1 MAWYDSNWSYRI
13 PVTIDSTKVSADLT
27 DFPVYVDLSDL
38 SADFFSNVKTDGS
51 DIRVTK
57 DDGTTEVPREVVAID
72 TGSSTGELHFKA
84 DGTLSSSTDTDF
96 YIYYG
101 NASATEPAVTATYG
115 RNNVWTDYDGVYHL
129 QGNAT
134 NSAGTSYSELMDGTS
149 SSSGKIYGA
158 YDFDGTSDELITN
171 YTGFS
176 GTSTF
181 GLSMWFNKGSGGGT
195 SPMLAGVS
203 STLGST
209 YEIFYLMLA
218 NSKTN
223 VQVAI
228 KAGSSSYTDITTNT
242 TTINAGT
249 WYYNSCWYDG
259 SNLYNKINNGTAAS
273 TTATGSLNTST
284 SDGLDF
290 ANWKGQSQ
298 YQYDGLLDEI
308 RFTTT
313 PKNDN
318 WYSTEYNNQNSA
330 STFYSAGAQEEAS
343 PIPWYDSSWTY
354 RQKITIDNTK
364 VSADL
369 TDFPVYVDLSDLGT
383 DFFSNVKTDGS
394 DIRVTK
400 SDGTTEV
407 PREVVGIDTGS
418 STGELHFKADG
429 TLSSSTSTSFY
440 IYYGNASA
448 TEPATSATYGRN
460 NVWSSYICVYHM
472 AQDPSGSAPQMI
484 DSTGNGND
492 LTSSGSMTSGDLVS
506 GQVGNAID
514 FDGSNDYLGINYNS
528 DFDLTN
534 SDLTISLLV
543 KTSSSGSYRQIVSKM
558 GSSTSD
564 FNYQLGIQN
573 SNKAYFTTGSGG
585 SWTDATGTS
594 NINTGT
600 WKYLVGTKVHA
611 GNSKVYVD
619 GTQEANVSSVNIGNS
634 TNVPITVGARSNTGT
649 RSQFFPAQIDE
660 VRLSANA
667 LSADFI
673 DAMVTNHTSA
683 STFYSA
689 AAQETYTPSATFIP
703 KITSVL

>member
-1 MAWYDSNWSYRI
+1 MTWYDSNWSYRI

-369 TDFPVYVDLSDLGT
+369 TDFPVYVDLSDLSA

-400 SDGTTEV
+400 DDGTTEV
-407 PREVVGIDTGS
+407 PREVVSIDTSG

-429 TLSSSTSTSFY
+429 TLSSSTDTDFY

-448 TEPATSATYGRN
+448 TEPAVTATYGRN
-460 NVWSSYICVYHM
+460 NVWDTNYLGVWHLEET
-472 AQDPSGSAPQMI
+472 PNGSAYDVV
-484 DSTGNGND
+484 DSTGNNFDMRAAGTTPTSTTGQLGKGVQFAGGRLYSNATWQANQPITMEAWIY
-492 LTSSGSMTSGDLVS
+492 LTSTGNQTVFGTGADSLANRRNLLMFGGTKIQHTEVGGDVRQNGSIAINNWHYVCTTKDAVGGAGSVSLYANGNFEASTLLNPSYPPSTTTGATNNIFLGSNVS
-506 GQVGNAID
+506 GTETLSGIID
-514 FDGSNDYLGINYNS
+514 EARFS
-528 DFDLTN
+528 T
-534 SDLTISLLV
+534 TE
-543 KTSSSGSYRQIVSKM
+543 R
-558 GSSTSD
+558 TSD
-564 FNYQLGIQN
+564 WISTQYNNQN
-573 SNKAYFTTGSGG
+573 
-585 SWTDATGTS
+585 
-594 NINTGT
+594 
-600 WKYLVGTKVHA
+600 
-611 GNSKVYVD
+611 
-619 GTQEANVSSVNIGNS
+619 
-634 TNVPITVGARSNTGT
+634 
-649 RSQFFPAQIDE
+649 
-660 VRLSANA
+660 
-667 LSADFI
+667 
-673 DAMVTNHTSA
+673 SA

-689 AAQETYTPSATFIP
+689 GAQETYTPSATFIP

>member
-249 WYYNSCWYDG
+249 WYYSSVWYDG

-330 STFYSAGAQEEAS
+330 STFYSAGAQE
-343 PIPWYDSSWTY
+343 
-354 RQKITIDNTK
+354 
-364 VSADL
+364 
-369 TDFPVYVDLSDLGT
+369 
-383 DFFSNVKTDGS
+383 
-394 DIRVTK
+394 
-400 SDGTTEV
+400 
-407 PREVVGIDTGS
+407 
-418 STGELHFKADG
+418 
-429 TLSSSTSTSFY
+429 
-440 IYYGNASA
+440 
-448 TEPATSATYGRN
+448 
-460 NVWSSYICVYHM
+460 
-472 AQDPSGSAPQMI
+472 
-484 DSTGNGND
+484 
-492 LTSSGSMTSGDLVS
+492 
-506 GQVGNAID
+506 
-514 FDGSNDYLGINYNS
+514 
-528 DFDLTN
+528 
-534 SDLTISLLV
+534 
-543 KTSSSGSYRQIVSKM
+543 
-558 GSSTSD
+558 
-564 FNYQLGIQN
+564 
-573 SNKAYFTTGSGG
+573 
-585 SWTDATGTS
+585 
-594 NINTGT
+594 
-600 WKYLVGTKVHA
+600 
-611 GNSKVYVD
+611 
-619 GTQEANVSSVNIGNS
+619 
-634 TNVPITVGARSNTGT
+634 
-649 RSQFFPAQIDE
+649 
-660 VRLSANA
+660 
-667 LSADFI
+667 
-673 DAMVTNHTSA
+673 
-683 STFYSA
+683 
-689 AAQETYTPSATFIP
+689 TYTPSATFIP